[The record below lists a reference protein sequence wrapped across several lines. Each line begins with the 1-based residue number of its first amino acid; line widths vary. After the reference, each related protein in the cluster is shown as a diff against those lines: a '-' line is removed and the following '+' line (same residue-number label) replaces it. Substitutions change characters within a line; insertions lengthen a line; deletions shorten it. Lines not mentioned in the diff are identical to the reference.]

1 MELLVTF
8 LLLSALGL
16 CQSEN
21 LLLPLKISTYNGSG
35 EVLIDKRSSLL
46 GGISFAS
53 QSAGAVSFFNMLN
66 NLKGDVGRG
75 YYLEVL
81 IGTPVQKMNILVD
94 TGSSNFAVAGAA
106 NSNIKTYF
114 KPKFSST
121 YKSRDQFVSVRY
133 TQGSWEGEL
142 GIDVITVPKGPNG
155 TVTTNIATILQS
167 EDFFLPGINWQ
178 GILGLAYS
186 TLAKPSSSVEPFFDS
201 LVKQIRIQNVFSLQM
216 CGAGLSLIGEEQAS
230 PAGGSLVM
238 GGIEVSL
245 YKGDIWYTPIKRE
258 WYYQIEV
265 LKLEVGGQNLNLDC
279 TEYNSDK
286 AIVDSGTTLLRL
298 PINVFD
304 AVVATIKQTSKVAEF
319 ADGFWSGSQ
328 LACWTSGTIPWSYFP
343 EISIY
348 LRGENSTQSF
358 RITIMP
364 QLYVQPM
371 ADIGVQMECYRFGIS
386 SSTNGLVLGATVM
399 EGFYVIFDRAQKR
412 VGFSISSC
420 AAIDGSPVS
429 EIAGPFSAAD
439 VSSNC
444 IGKRPRSEPALWII
458 SYALITLCGITLLV
472 SVILLI
478 IPYSHRNGNGLTDDS
493 SLVRHRWK

>member
-1 MELLVTF
+1 MKLLATF
-8 LLLSALGL
+8 LLLSAFGL
-16 CQSEN
+16 CQGEN

-114 KPKFSST
+114 KPKFL
-121 YKSRDQFVSVRY
+121 
-133 TQGSWEGEL
+133 W
-142 GIDVITVPKGPNG
+142 
-155 TVTTNIATILQS
+155 VTKL
-167 EDFFLPGINWQ
+167 
-178 GILGLAYS
+178 
-186 TLAKPSSSVEPFFDS
+186 
-201 LVKQIRIQNVFSLQM
+201 RIQLQRMELRPEFLDDYRGDNV
-216 CGAGLSLIGEEQAS
+216 
-230 PAGGSLVM
+230 
-238 GGIEVSL
+238 
-245 YKGDIWYTPIKRE
+245 DT
-258 WYYQIEV
+258 
-265 LKLEVGGQNLNLDC
+265 
-279 TEYNSDK
+279 
-286 AIVDSGTTLLRL
+286 
-298 PINVFD
+298 
-304 AVVATIKQTSKVAEF
+304 VAEF
-319 ADGFWSGSQ
+319 ADGFWSGNQ

-364 QLYVQPM
+364 QLYIQPM

-420 AAIDGSPVS
+420 AAIDGSAVS

-493 SLVRHRWK
+493 SLIRHRWK

>member
-1 MELLVTF
+1 MKFLISF
-8 LLLSALGL
+8 LLLAEFGL
-16 CQSEN
+16 CRSEN
-21 LLLPLKISTYNGSG
+21 LLLPLKISTFNGS
-35 EVLIDKRSSLL
+35 EEELIDKRSSLL
-46 GGISFAS
+46 GGISLAS
-53 QSAGAVSFFNMLN
+53 QSAGTVSFYSMLN

-75 YYLEVL
+75 YYLEVF

-121 YKSRDQFVSVRY
+121 YKSSDQFVLVRY

-142 GIDVITVPKGPNG
+142 GTDVVAIPKGPNG
-155 TVTTNIATILQS
+155 TVTINIATILQS

-186 TLAKPSSSVEPFFDS
+186 MLAKPSSSVEPFFDS
-201 LVKQIRIQNVFSLQM
+201 LVKQIKIPNVFSLQM

-238 GGIEVSL
+238 GGIESSL

-265 LKLEVGGQNLNLDC
+265 LKLEVGELNLNLDC

-304 AVVATIKQTSKVAEF
+304 AVVAAIKQTSKVAEF

-328 LACWTSGTIPWSYFP
+328 LACWMQGTTPWSYFP
-343 EISIY
+343 KISIY

-358 RITIMP
+358 RITILP
-364 QLYVQPM
+364 QLYIQPM
-371 ADIGVQMECYRFGIS
+371 ADIGVQLECYRFGIS

-399 EGFYVIFDRAQKR
+399 EGFYVVFDREQKR

-420 AAIDGSPVS
+420 AVIDGSPVS

-439 VSSNC
+439 ISSNC
-444 IGKRPRSEPALWII
+444 ISKRPRTQPALWII
-458 SYALITLCGITLLV
+458 SYALITLSGIALLV

-478 IPYSHRNGNGLTDDS
+478 FPCSHRNGNGLTDDS
-493 SLVRHRWK
+493 SLIRHRWK